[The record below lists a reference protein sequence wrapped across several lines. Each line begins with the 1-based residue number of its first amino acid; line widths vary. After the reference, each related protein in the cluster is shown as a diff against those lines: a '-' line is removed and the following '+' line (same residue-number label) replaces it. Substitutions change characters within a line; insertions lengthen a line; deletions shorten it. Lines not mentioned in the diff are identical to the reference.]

1 MVTRA
6 ARSGARAAAS
16 LLSNACLGNRP
27 QLHCTLS
34 YAPALAH
41 VDSFKGTSRPLDDVQ
56 LMLRRGRPEV
66 EELIGPFLAV
76 STKIRDEGRIA
87 VELGAEIEAV
97 SQLLRHGDHVDVA
110 FLMGLGEAGS
120 LLVLAH
126 PSIHRLDEGQ
136 LLIGRHIAGQLVS
149 PIIDVMEGERLPVS
163 SLRIDPDHPDFVGD
177 VLERRV
183 TDKLRYG
190 RIL

>member
-6 ARSGARAAAS
+6 ARSAARAAAS
-16 LLSNACLGNRP
+16 LLSNACLGNWP
-27 QLHCTLS
+27 QLRHSLGH
-34 YAPALAH
+34 ALALAY
-41 VDSFKGTSRPLDDVQ
+41 VDSLQGTSRPFDNIQ
-56 LMLRRGRPEV
+56 LMLRRGRPEI
-66 EELIGPFLAV
+66 EELGRPFLAV

-87 VELGAEIEAV
+87 VELGGEIEAV
-97 SQLLRHGDHVDVA
+97 SQLLRHGDHVDVD

-126 PSIHRLDEGQ
+126 PSINRLDEGQ
-136 LLIGRHIAGQLVS
+136 LLIGRHIAGQLVA
-149 PIIDVMEGERLPVS
+149 PVIDVMEGEWLPVP

-183 TDKLRYG
+183 SDKLRYG